1 MKKYVVV
8 ALAYFIPLVSLAHT
22 KWFADGDLASYHT
35 TEPTVLYLAL
45 WASVTVIVVGIGCYL
60 ERQALW
66 QLVWLKPKTTHS
78 YDRAAATFAMVVGA
92 FLLIAGTHEYLFSPN
107 QSIHTGVPVVLV
119 IVQILIGLAFLIG
132 VATRSAA
139 LVLMFV
145 WVISIATCGPVSAVE
160 NMWVLSTAVFIAI
173 MGNDYFSLLGKSFF
187 KKKLERYK
195 PYALSTLRIGVGV
208 TLFILGFSE
217 KILAPEYGMNFLT
230 HYHWNFMALAG
241 FQFSDYAFVLSAGV
255 VESLFGLVFMLGIVT
270 RLNALVTAI
279 VFTIPLFILGPI
291 ELAGHL
297 PHFAAIVVLLFFGS
311 GGKFVLIK
319 SKPKPNTV
327 GN

>member
-1 MKKYVVV
+1 MKKYVV
-8 ALAYFIPLVSLAHT
+8 LGMAYLVPFVSLAHT
-22 KWFADGDLASYHT
+22 KWFADGELAPYHT
-35 TEPTVLYLAL
+35 TEPTALYLTV
-45 WASVTVIVVGIGCYL
+45 WASVVVFVVGIGCYL
-60 ERQALW
+60 ERHSLS
-66 QLVWLKPKTTHS
+66 QLEWLKPRTAHA

-119 IVQILIGLAFLIG
+119 IVQILIGLAFLVG

-139 LVLMFV
+139 MVLMII
-145 WVISIATCGPVSAVE
+145 WVLSIMTCGPISAFE
-160 NMWVLSTAVFIAI
+160 NSWVLTTAMFIAI
-173 MGNDYFSLLGKSFF
+173 MGNDYFSILGKSFF
-187 KKKLERYK
+187 KKKLEQYK
-195 PYALSTLRIGVGV
+195 PYALSVLRCGVGA

-217 KILAPEYGMNFLT
+217 KILAPEYGMNFLA

-241 FQFSDYAFVLSAGV
+241 FHFSDYLFVLSAGA

-291 ELAGHL
+291 ELSGHL
-297 PHFAAIVVLLFFGS
+297 PHFAAVVLLLFFGS
-311 GGKFVLIK
+311 GGKFLLVK
-319 SKPKPNTV
+319 STSKLTR
-327 GN
+327 